1 MFNHR
6 LLAEYRSFPST
17 PCSVRERRVS
27 DAGAR
32 GRPLVG
38 TARGCQAGIIAPKG
52 IPQYARRHIEQ

>member
-1 MFNHR
+1 M
-6 LLAEYRSFPST
+6 
-17 PCSVRERRVS
+17 S

-52 IPQYARRHIEQ
+52 IPQYARRHIGQ